1 MELRKRGIQHGGQG
15 AAPRITRRFFNRS
28 TRLRQGY
35 DAAGEETE
43 KRERISKEGREGNRK
58 IEDDDEDEHED
69 ERAQGTLLAVQYFRP
84 E

>member
-1 MELRKRGIQHGGQG
+1 LRFDANDCEWSCASGG
-15 AAPRITRRFFNRS
+15 FN
-28 TRLRQGY
+28 
-35 DAAGEETE
+35 TE
-43 KRERISKEGREGNRK
+43 DRERISKEGREGNRK